1 MWGWE
6 IFSWEFSGYVSIP
19 DLTTIQ
25 KWHPAHGYPWI
36 FLYKS
41 QWQALFKP
49 QRPTAR
55 QNQGCRVR
63 SCKLTSKKLIDLKCV
78 CVFWFCRSHLV
89 QDVFSWFSRPLA
101 SLLPSSLLDFSFFI
115 SFFPPS
121 FLPPAFLSSLSPGFF
136 LPVVVGSPFLLL
148 LCSGPF
154 LPVQETSH
162 VRLQKTML
170 TPIPPWVPL

>member
-1 MWGWE
+1 MTPSPWL
-6 IFSWEFSGYVSIP
+6 P
-19 DLTTIQ
+19 LDL
-25 KWHPAHGYPWI
+25 
-36 FLYKS
+36 FKS

-78 CVFWFCRSHLV
+78 CSDSVEVIWFKMCFPDLV
-89 QDVFSWFSRPLA
+89 DLA

-170 TPIPPWVPL
+170 TPIPPWVPLSYIQVHIP